1 MALSDKI
8 YNLKQDVKNG
18 SESASSCVVGKIG
31 DAKTKV
37 VNTYDKVKTTV
48 TKDLKG
54 KTIYQDFY
62 DNNRELLA
70 KFMSSVDAGDT
81 NVSLAVKIKDGI
93 DGMSYSKVLG
103 NFKFSHLIYSPK
115 ERLLSFKS
123 VKFPNV
129 DFYKFLE
136 IVLDGFC
143 TKQNV
148 EDVFTS
154 MRSLGKEGFKNGF
167 IDSPCV
173 FSVLPSDSTYLNY
186 SVSAGS
192 FILNES
198 NVTDINVLNK
208 IKTITCDVLPVF
220 KESTNN
226 DFSGE
231 LCSSSEVIGKDFK
244 EDIWMFGKL
253 EFNHKEGLMN
263 FNGQDFKCTVDAF
276 NLLCSNYV
284 DYYVLDAF
292 VRRYGNLKNSIIPN
306 DNISI
311 DVIKGV
317 IYNGSEVVCYVKN
330 GHIVD
335 GPINYKPTKTSSPNV
350 KVSSLSNREL
360 RGTISAAKDSISN
373 PIEKSKDLF
382 DDLSNIELRDT
393 ISVTKDSINKPIE
406 KSKDLFNGLV
416 DDLVNSN
423 TVNTGAKV
431 VKTGVK
437 VVNTGAKVVKD
448 KVAVIKGSNLFS
460 SGK

>member
-8 YNLKQDVKNG
+8 YNLKQDIKNG
-18 SESASSCVVGKIG
+18 SDSASSCVVGKIG
-31 DAKTKV
+31 DAKTKI

-62 DNNRELLA
+62 DNNRNLLA

-226 DFSGE
+226 FSGE

-253 EFNHKEGLMN
+253 EFNHKEGLIN

-284 DYYVLDAF
+284 DYSVLDAF
-292 VRRYGNLKNSIIPN
+292 VGRYGNLKNSITPN

-311 DVIKGV
+311 DIIKGV

-335 GPINYKPTKTSSPNV
+335 GPIVDGPINYNPIKTSSPNV

-360 RGTISAAKDSISN
+360 RGTISAAKDSISK

-382 DDLSNIELRDT
+382 D
-393 ISVTKDSINKPIE
+393 
-406 KSKDLFNGLV
+406 GLV

-423 TVNTGAKV
+423 TVN
-431 VKTGVK
+431 TGVK